1 MSEIECTLSVHDK
14 NTDEYCS
21 RICYMQDVPIAGYRT
36 QQGREQIVFRHM
48 QFMRQQEISDS
59 YQIRFHGTSRKAQ
72 EDECLVAWN
81 KLPSF
86 HFYSFC
92 SKRATILRLRL
103 LGGYVGDLELRRDCL
118 RILWRGTSAS
128 SSELSQY
135 RGVN

>member
-1 MSEIECTLSVHDK
+1 VSEIECTLSVLDK

-36 QQGREQIVFRHM
+36 QQGREQIVFRYM
-48 QFMRQQEISDS
+48 QFMRQQEISDG
-59 YQIRFHGTSRKAQ
+59 YQIRFHGSSRKAQ

-81 KLPSF
+81 SF
-86 HFYSFC
+86 QASIFIRSVPREQRFF
-92 SKRATILRLRL
+92 RLRL

-118 RILWRGTSAS
+118 RMLWCGTSAS

>member
-1 MSEIECTLSVHDK
+1 VSEIECTLSVLDK

-21 RICYMQDVPIAGYRT
+21 RICYMQDVSIAGYRT

-86 HFYSFC
+86 QA
-92 SKRATILRLRL
+92 SKLPFLFVL
-103 LGGYVGDLELRRDCL
+103 FQESNDS
-118 RILWRGTSAS
+118 SAS
-128 SSELSQY
+128 DC
-135 RGVN
+135 